1 MSKHRL
7 SRRRRIAAAATALA
21 AGGVLI
27 VAQNDAPAAA
37 TDPVGLNSVY
47 EYLGWGDSGD
57 AQDPVEVMKA
67 TGIRQFTLAFLLANQ
82 GCEPA
87 WDGTRRLTGSDE
99 EAKIKAIRAAGG
111 DVVASFGGWDGAK
124 LGEKCTDAAQLAAA
138 YQKVIDA
145 YQLKAIDIDIES
157 TELTGAE
164 SRHRVVDALKAVKAK
179 NPGLR
184 IYVTFST
191 EENGPDADGTDLI
204 TTAAK
209 AGLEADGWVVMP
221 FDFDRHQGTMV
232 DATKS
237 ALTGLQQTLVKAYGY
252 DQDTAWRHAG
262 LSSINGHSDSPDE
275 VVSPADFQ
283 AMRDFAAA
291 HHLARFTFWAVN
303 RDRACAGAFTADTA
317 SKCGGIQQ
325 SPYEF
330 TKIVAGYH
338 VDSTS
343 SGTATHC
350 PGPTVSPSPEVTV
363 LTTAS
368 APAEAET
375 TAAARSG
382 RPVGTLAPGPS
393 ASGSPTKLQTAT
405 EAKRGKTASP
415 TASPD
420 DSDDSGDTGD
430 SGDSGDENTKPKN
443 TAEPAD
449 PTQSAKPD
457 KPKKGASK
465 PTTASASPE
474 SGPPTATPS
483 KHRTSPT
490 ATTSTAPVTPAQ
502 TPTTDCATTA
512 DPVVTPTT
520 PTTPAGSPGATATST
535 STGQPTTEPT
545 PEPTAKPTTERP
557 TQQPAPSRTAT
568 PAPTTQAPAPVVT
581 PTATPTATAT
591 PSPTTKHTAPAAAPT
606 TTAATDAN
614 GQPLAS
620 TGGGSATSVV
630 VAGAGAL
637 LLIGGGFGMVGS
649 RRRRA
654 AEESN

>member
-37 TDPVGLNSVY
+37 TDPVGLNAVY
-47 EYLGWGDSGD
+47 EYLGWGESGA

-67 TGIRQFTLAFLLANQ
+67 TGIRQFTLAFLLAGQ

-87 WDGTRRLTGSDE
+87 WDGERALTGSDE

-124 LGEKCTDAAQLAAA
+124 LGEKCTDATQLAAA

-164 SRHRVVDALKAVKAK
+164 SRQRVVDALKAGKAK

-184 IYVTFST
+184 VYVTFST

-204 TTAAK
+204 TKAAK
-209 AGLEADGWVVMP
+209 AGLEVDGWVVMP
-221 FDFDRHQGTMV
+221 FDFDRHSGSMV

-237 ALTGLQQTLVKAYGY
+237 ALSGLQQALVKAYGY

-303 RDRACAGAFTADTA
+303 RDRSCAGTFSKDTA

-338 VDSTS
+338 VDSKPS
-343 SGTATHC
+343 DGAAHC
-350 PGPTVSPSPEVTV
+350 PGPVGSPSPEVTA
-363 LTTAS
+363 TRTGPTTKPTDDAEDTAS
-368 APAEAET
+368 PSATPRHDAET
-375 TAAARSG
+375 RTPISG
-382 RPVGTLAPGPS
+382 TPYSPRAS
-393 ASGSPTKLQTAT
+393 ASQSRRLAAT
-405 EAKRGKTASP
+405 EAKRVKGTPQA
-415 TASPD
+415 D
-420 DSDDSGDTGD
+420 DSDDSGDDTPD
-430 SGDSGDENTKPKN
+430 PKVT
-443 TAEPAD
+443 TAQPAD
-449 PTQSAKPD
+449 PSESPAPA
-457 KPKKGASK
+457 KPKKKTPK
-465 PTTASASPE
+465 PTT
-474 SGPPTATPS
+474 PPA
-483 KHRTSPT
+483 SPT
-490 ATTSTAPVTPAQ
+490 ATTTGAPATGTQAPSA
-502 TPTTDCATTA
+502 DCSPTA

-520 PTTPAGSPGATATST
+520 TPTTPAATPSTTATSAP
-535 STGQPTTEPT
+535 TGQPSSQPTGRPTTTRPTEQPT
-545 PEPTAKPTTERP
+545 PTRP
-557 TQQPAPSRTAT
+557 PAPG
-568 PAPTTQAPAPVVT
+568 PTTQAPAPVVT
-581 PTATPTATAT
+581 PTTTPTATASAT
-591 PSPTTKHTAPAAAPT
+591 PAPTASPTATPTAPVAAAAPAT
-606 TTAATDAN
+606 TPPGEAH

-620 TGGGSATSVV
+620 TGGGGATSVV

-637 LLIGGGFGMVGS
+637 LLIGGAFGMVGT
-649 RRRRA
+649 RRRRGT
-654 AEESN
+654 EETQ

>member
-37 TDPVGLNSVY
+37 TDPVGLNAVY

-67 TGIRQFTLAFLLANQ
+67 TGIRQFTLAFLLAGEG

-87 WDGTRRLTGSDE
+87 WDGKRALTGSDE
-99 EAKIKAIRAAGG
+99 ETKIRAIRAAGG

-124 LGEKCTDAAQLAAA
+124 LGEKCADAAQLAAA

-145 YQLKAIDIDIES
+145 YQLKAIDVDIES

-164 SRHRVVDALKAVKAK
+164 SRQRVVDALKTVKTK
-179 NPGLR
+179 NPGLKV
-184 IYVTFST
+184 YVTFSA

-204 TTAAK
+204 AKAAK
-209 AGLEADGWVVMP
+209 AGLEVDGWVVMP
-221 FDFDRHQGTMV
+221 FDFDRHNGTMV
-232 DATKS
+232 DATKA

-303 RDRACAGAFTADTA
+303 RDRACGGAFSKDAA

-330 TKIVAGYH
+330 TRIVAGYH
-338 VDSTS
+338 LDSKPS
-343 SGTATHC
+343 DGAAQCPSPVPTATVVA
-350 PGPTVSPSPEVTV
+350 TATA
-363 LTTAS
+363 TAS
-368 APAEAET
+368 
-375 TAAARSG
+375 
-382 RPVGTLAPGPS
+382 PS
-393 ASGSPTKLQTAT
+393 ASTRRDAETRTPASPEASASESRRQTAV
-405 EAKRGKTASP
+405 EAKHATGTAPADGS
-415 TASPD
+415 D
-420 DSDDSGDTGD
+420 DSDDSGDD
-430 SGDSGDENTKPKN
+430 SPAPKVT
-443 TAEPAD
+443 TAQPAD
-449 PTQSAKPD
+449 PTEHP
-457 KPKKGASK
+457 
-465 PTTASASPE
+465 
-474 SGPPTATPS
+474 
-483 KHRTSPT
+483 SPT
-490 ATTSTAPVTPAQ
+490 KSKTKTPK
-502 TPTTDCATTA
+502 
-512 DPVVTPTT
+512 
-520 PTTPAGSPGATATST
+520 PTTPAATGTQTPTADCSPTAAPVVTATATTPAATGT
-535 STGQPTTEPT
+535 SAPTGQPTTS
-545 PEPTAKPTTERP
+545 RP
-557 TQQPAPSRTAT
+557 TQQPTQQPTQAPTSAPPQTRT
-568 PAPTTQAPAPVVT
+568 PAPVATPTTQAPAPATT
-581 PTATPTATAT
+581 PTTAD
-591 PSPTTKHTAPAAAPT
+591 TAPASPADTAAPAASPTAAPT
-606 TTAATDAN
+606 TPAAAAVAAAPAATPTPSTDAH

-620 TGGGSATSVV
+620 TGGGSATSVI

-637 LLIGGGFGMVGS
+637 LLIGGGFGMVGG
-649 RRRRA
+649 RRRRTT
-654 AEESN
+654 EESQ